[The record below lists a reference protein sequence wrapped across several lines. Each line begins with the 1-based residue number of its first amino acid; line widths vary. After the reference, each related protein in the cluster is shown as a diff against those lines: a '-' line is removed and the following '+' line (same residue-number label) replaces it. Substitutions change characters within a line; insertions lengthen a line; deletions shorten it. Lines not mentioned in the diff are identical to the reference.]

1 MHRSVALLFL
11 VFAACSGGGGDDA
24 GPITAPP
31 TPTIAVSLAP
41 SAGTA
46 ARGATTTTTVSL
58 TRGGGYAGAVTL
70 AADALPAG
78 VQVSFAP
85 ATLSGTTTSAT
96 ATISVGSTAAAGNA
110 TVNISASGSGVSTA
124 SAAFALTVPTPT
136 IGVSAASSALTVTQG
151 TSGNV
156 GITVSRTNGF
166 AEAIALSA
174 TGVPAGVT
182 ATFAP
187 ASVAAGSSAST
198 MALAVS
204 ATAAPGSYPITVT
217 ASGTGVSNA
226 TATVTLTVAAAA
238 TPAFGLSAAP
248 AALSLVAGQ
257 SATST
262 ITAARTGGFA
272 GEVALAISGAPAGMT
287 ATVSPATLGA
297 SVTTASVSVTTTGA
311 VAPGSYTLT
320 VNGTGT
326 GVQAQSTTIGVTVAA
341 APAIGLALASGSLST
356 AAGSPVSTGVTLTR
370 LGGFAGDVAL
380 AVQGLPS
387 GVTAAFAPATLT
399 GATLASTLTLT
410 VGGAVPA
417 GSYPLSVS
425 ASGTGVSAATASLSL
440 TVSAA
445 QGYSLTA
452 TAVNL
457 TQGGTATSTVTI
469 NRTGGFAGSVA
480 LAVTG
485 LPNGVTATVNPA
497 STTGTSATITFNATG
512 SASTGAFTATLTGT
526 ATGLANVTTSIGGS
540 VAGAPSGGSIDWT
553 FCDVARFPVWFAVQ
567 SGTGGTWTTV
577 TPSGTTTR
585 VYSFNISGGVG
596 GVAFAIPRT
605 GGGTDVTVQYL
616 TANEIGAEA
625 VGECVE
631 NRRKKTL
638 TGSVTN
644 LPAAATADINIGGG
658 SASVTGPATTYS
670 INEVD
675 EGPTDVI
682 ALRSTTNPLTF
693 STTPDR
699 GILRRNV
706 NYPAGSSVPVLDFTG
721 TESFAVASANYTITN
736 AGSDQVL
743 VVSSFL
749 TANGFAGAFT
759 FIDITSLGS
768 TQRVYGVPLAS
779 TVSGDLHQVLAFA
792 SSGNSQQA
800 SSVRFVA
807 QYNRELAARS
817 LALGPAMTAP
827 TVTSLSASPYPR
839 FSASGSWQSEYG
851 DGLAIGYTQQS
862 STSNSWTITASRAYT
877 GNGATWTLAL
887 PDFSGVT
894 GFSTAWGL
902 ANTSTNVSSTV
913 YGGILGFA
921 GDGAGAIGFSEGG
934 SFRAASRTGTIS
946 P

>member
-1 MHRSVALLFL
+1 MRRSVALLTL
-11 VFAACSGGGGDDA
+11 LFAACSGGGGDDA
-24 GPITAPP
+24 GPITPPP

-41 SAGTA
+41 GAGTA

-58 TRGGGYAGAVTL
+58 TRGGGYAGTVTL

-96 ATISVGSTAAAGNA
+96 ATIFVSNTAAAGNA
-110 TVNISASGSGVSTA
+110 TVNISASGSGVTTA

-136 IGVSAASSALTVTQG
+136 IGVTTAASALTVTQG

-166 AEAIALSA
+166 ADAIALAA

-198 MALAVS
+198 LALAVS

-356 AAGSPVSTGVTLTR
+356 AAGTPVSTGVTLTR
-370 LGGFAGDVAL
+370 LGDFAGDVAL

-457 TQGGTATSTVTI
+457 TQGGTATSAVTI

-480 LAVTG
+480 LAVSG
-485 LPNGVTATVNPA
+485 LPSGVTATVNPA
-497 STTGTSATITFNATG
+497 STTGTSAAITFNAAG
-512 SASTGAFTATLTGT
+512 NASTGAFTATLTGT

-540 VAGAPSGGSIDWT
+540 VAGAPTGGSISWT
-553 FCDVARFPVWFAVQ
+553 FCETERFPVWFAVQ
-567 SGTGGTWTTV
+567 SGTGGAWNAV

-585 VYSFNISGGVG
+585 VYSFNISGSVG
-596 GVAFAIPRT
+596 GVAYAIPRT
-605 GGGTDVTVQYL
+605 GGGTDVSVLYFSS
-616 TANEIGAEA
+616 AELGQQA
-625 VGECVE
+625 VNECVS
-631 NRRKKTL
+631 NRSTKTL
-638 TGSVTN
+638 NGSVAN
-644 LPAAATADINIGGG
+644 VPAGAQAVIGVGGATAAV
-658 SASVTGPATTYS
+658 SGPATTFTVT
-670 INEVD
+670 NVD
-675 EGPTDVI
+675 DGPTDIVGV
-682 ALRSTTNPLTF
+682 RSVTMPTSIFPL
-693 STTPDR
+693 PDR
-699 GILRRNV
+699 GVLRRNQ
-706 NYPAGSSVPVLDFTG
+706 NYAAGTTIPVLDFTG
-721 TESFAVASANYTITN
+721 AESFAVASADYTVAN
-736 AGSDQVL
+736 ATGEQIIL
-743 VVSSFL
+743 TSSFV
-749 TANGFAGAFT
+749 TQNGFTGTFT
-759 FIDITSLGS
+759 FFNPLITGP
-768 TQRVYGVPLAS
+768 TQKVYGVPLSS
-779 TVSGDLHQVLAFA
+779 TVSGDLHQVLAIA
-792 SSGNSQQA
+792 SSDNGA
-800 SSVRFVA
+800 SSRRIA
-807 QYNRELAARS
+807 QYNRELTNRT
-817 LALGPAMTAP
+817 LTLGPALSSTAP
-827 TVTSLSASPYPR
+827 TSLGSSPYPR
-839 FSASGSWQSEYG
+839 FTVSGSWQTEYADAVG
-851 DGLAIGYTQQS
+851 VSFFQQAQ
-862 STSNSWTITASRAYT
+862 TSNTWTVTLSRSYS
-877 GNGATWTLAL
+877 GSGATWTLAV
-887 PDFSGVT
+887 PNVAGVSG
-894 GFSTAWGL
+894 FNTAWGL
-902 ANTSTNVSSTV
+902 ANASTNWSLTGL
-913 YGGILGFA
+913 GGLFAPGNNALGF
-921 GDGAGAIGFSEGG
+921 GEGG
-934 SFRAASRTGTIS
+934 TFRSASRTGTVS